1 MAQNAEF
8 YEQWI
13 YPGDPN
19 DPNYLGS
26 NELRDDDG
34 VVLPEDHPDRQGVL
48 VSWQGSP
55 EGRPTQTDIRQIF
68 QTLEPAGLIT
78 SEDASSVGGL
88 VGSTAP
94 GTAKFIGNRLK
105 DVSRLVSNPAA
116 RGAVTAGKFVPGV
129 GWALPLA
136 AGVGGAVGQGYSI
149 SQVPKQVGRFDIES
163 WPRSRYGMHYEGAP
177 DTPWEAA
184 HSMLV
189 AGGQEAAG
197 ETLGGGL
204 AAGARRLGK
213 WWKGTAYTPQS
224 LRELDRATPGAE
236 SREFFSGP
244 QGIKKEL
251 AETGTSPTVGSKVRA
266 EDAAKA
272 ADEAATG
279 IIKEAETALGA
290 DRLVVRLDTVLDDAG
305 KFLDA
310 EVGHRG
316 LQQGLGVPA
325 LANESEK
332 IFENIR
338 RVFNPL
344 KTSAEDAAQVFLR
357 PGGKITSEGT
367 VIPIMTA
374 NQLRK
379 EAGGLATSAWNA
391 ARQSGQTNVPNAAKI
406 QAALNRALTQNIQN
420 TLNRAER
427 AGGGRLQAIKNLG
440 RSGSTRRFGDRWRN
454 QVKYGAMWQRVKGVA
469 DIGTGQP
476 IGGLAEGAAAFSV
489 PGLLLGMGQ
498 PELSAITSLA
508 TLPQLH
514 PLARSLTGGGLYKAG
529 GALGMAPVQGLRGM
543 HIAGNQDL
551 TQAREGYESTPTI
564 NWQSFGNPFQNRP
577 LRRRTR

>member
-1 MAQNAEF
+1 VAQNEKF

-13 YPGDPN
+13 YPNDPN

-55 EGRPTQTDIRQIF
+55 EDRPTQTDIRQIF
-68 QTLEPAGLIT
+68 QALSPAGLIT
-78 SEDASSVGGL
+78 SEDASSIGGL

-129 GWALPLA
+129 GLALPLA

-204 AAGARRLGK
+204 AAGVRRLGK
-213 WWKGTAYTPQS
+213 WWKGTAYPPQS

-290 DRLVVRLDTVLDDAG
+290 DRLVVRLDTVLNDAG

-316 LQQGLGVPA
+316 LQQSLGVPA
-325 LANESEK
+325 LADESAK
-332 IFENIR
+332 TFENIR
-338 RVFNPL
+338 QAF
-344 KTSAEDAAQVFLR
+344 TATE
-357 PGGKITSEGT
+357 GG
-367 VIPIMTA
+367 IPIMTA

-391 ARQSGQTNVPNAAKI
+391 AKQSGQTNVPNAAKI

-476 IGGLAEGAAAFSV
+476 IGGLAEGAAAFSL
-489 PGLLLGMGQ
+489 PGLALSMGQ
-498 PELSAITSLA
+498 PSLAALTSLA
-508 TLPQLH
+508 TIPQLH